1 MGRRLDEET
10 VKKIFLLRKAGL
22 SYKKIAELLNINWQ
36 TVMYYCNPSSRKS
49 AYQRVM
55 DYQKKHSEKIKEQKR
70 EWARKNRIKYYIAIL
85 RGIIKNLPKEKVEE
99 LKKIVEEK
107 R

>member
-22 SYKKIAELLNINWQ
+22 SYKKIAEILGINWQ

-49 AYQRVM
+49 AYQRVL
-55 DYQKKHSEKIKEQKR
+55 DYQRRHAEEEKKRKR
-70 EWARKNRIKYYIAIL
+70 EWARRNRMKYYTAIL
-85 RGIIKNLPKEKVEE
+85 KSIIKKLPKEVEDY
-99 LKKIVEEK
+99 
-107 R
+107 